1 MTILW
6 KPTLG
11 VIVATAVATGAI
23 VGSNRAT
30 APAAPSAAA
39 LPDEGGLLQRLAA
52 SVSDETDDGQR
63 QAQAIESLVG
73 ILDREVEERL
83 RLEDEVDQL
92 RQRLAG
98 LERQLGSTPGPAA
111 GPGAG
116 DEPPGGGTRGEV
128 NEARFVAAGF
138 SESEAAYYRQ
148 RSDEAAMARL
158 YLRDQAEREGWLGS
172 QRYRDEMTAMPN
184 FADELRA
191 EMDDETYARYL
202 YATGQ
207 PNQVR
212 VRRVLSGSAAESAGI
227 RVGDVL
233 VSYDGDRLY
242 DTRTVRRSTRTGSSG
257 ETVPV
262 EVLRDGRRVQ
272 AYLPRGPIGITMS
285 SESVVAE
292 NNRP

>member
-11 VIVATAVATGAI
+11 VIVATAVAAAAI

-30 APAAPSAAA
+30 APPSAM
-39 LPDEGGLLQRLAA
+39 PDEGSLLERLAA
-52 SVSDETDDGQR
+52 SVSDETGDTRSQD
-63 QAQAIESLVG
+63 QAIESLVG

-83 RLEDEVDQL
+83 RLEEEVQVL
-92 RQRLAG
+92 RERLAG
-98 LERQLGSTPGPAA
+98 LERQLGSTPAAAPGQPAE
-111 GPGAG
+111 P
-116 DEPPGGGTRGEV
+116 EPPGGGSRGEV

-138 SESEAAYYRQ
+138 SEADAAYYRR

-172 QRYRDEMTAMPN
+172 QRYRDEMAAMPN
-184 FADELRA
+184 VAEELRA

-212 VRRVLSGSAAESAGI
+212 VRRVLNGSAAESAGI
-227 RVGDVL
+227 KVGDVL
-233 VSYDGDRLY
+233 VSYDGQRLY
-242 DTRTVRRSTRTGSSG
+242 DTRTVRRSTRTGSAG
-257 ETVPV
+257 ENVPV

-285 SESVVAE
+285 SESVAAE
-292 NNRP
+292 DNRP